1 MYTLIRKHRNWPITA
16 ILLFVFILFLSP
28 SCSED
33 NVVENETPEN
43 RVKFAI
49 ISSNN
54 SFSFDVFKEIIKN
67 DPVDENIFIS
77 PLSMYYALAMA
88 GNGASD
94 HTYNEFSEVLGW
106 ENRNKED
113 VLLFMKELLEEL
125 IPQEEDV
132 VVEIANSI
140 WSREDFPVKELYI
153 QETEDYFNAKATTLD
168 FTDPASLDI
177 INSWIEEKTHGKITN
192 MIEQLSPDAVVYLIN
207 AIYFNGIWKYQFE
220 DTLNFDAPFT
230 KTDGTREDVTYMKQT
245 APLKFYRHTNFS
257 AVQLPYVDSNYT
269 MTIYLP
275 DNNYST
281 SDLAMELGPEN
292 WKNWADLFEYKEV
305 VLELPK
311 FKYSYGNRLL
321 NNELIDLGLELAFD
335 PNQADFSNITDAQ
348 IFISKVLHKAFVEV
362 NEIGT
367 EAAAVTVI
375 EFEVTGIETNKIY
388 FQVNKPFIY
397 TITENKSGSILFM
410 GRVAFPEYLNQ

>member
-1 MYTLIRKHRNWPITA
+1 LPI
-16 ILLFVFILFLSP
+16 P
-28 SCSED
+28 YG
-33 NVVENETPEN
+33 PE
-43 RVKFAI
+43 K
-49 ISSNN
+49 IS
-54 SFSFDVFKEIIKN
+54 
-67 DPVDENIFIS
+67 
-77 PLSMYYALAMA
+77 
-88 GNGASD
+88 
-94 HTYNEFSEVLGW
+94 
-106 ENRNKED
+106 
-113 VLLFMKELLEEL
+113 
-125 IPQEEDV
+125 
-132 VVEIANSI
+132 
-140 WSREDFPVKELYI
+140 PVKELYI
-153 QETEDYFNAKATTLD
+153 QETEDYFNAKATALD

-177 INSWIEEKTHGKITN
+177 INSWIEEKTHGKIAN

-230 KTDGTREDVTYMKQT
+230 KIDGTREDVTYMKQT
-245 APLKFYRHTNFS
+245 VPLKFYRHTNFS

-275 DNNYST
+275 DNKYST

>member
-1 MYTLIRKHRNWPITA
+1 MYTLIRKNRNWSITA

-28 SCSED
+28 SCSKD

-140 WSREDFPVKELYI
+140 FHVPKI
-153 QETEDYFNAKATTLD
+153 
-168 FTDPASLDI
+168 SL
-177 INSWIEEKTHGKITN
+177 
-192 MIEQLSPDAVVYLIN
+192 
-207 AIYFNGIWKYQFE
+207 
-220 DTLNFDAPFT
+220 
-230 KTDGTREDVTYMKQT
+230 
-245 APLKFYRHTNFS
+245 
-257 AVQLPYVDSNYT
+257 
-269 MTIYLP
+269 
-275 DNNYST
+275 
-281 SDLAMELGPEN
+281 
-292 WKNWADLFEYKEV
+292 
-305 VLELPK
+305 
-311 FKYSYGNRLL
+311 
-321 NNELIDLGLELAFD
+321 
-335 PNQADFSNITDAQ
+335 
-348 IFISKVLHKAFVEV
+348 
-362 NEIGT
+362 
-367 EAAAVTVI
+367 
-375 EFEVTGIETNKIY
+375 
-388 FQVNKPFIY
+388 
-397 TITENKSGSILFM
+397 
-410 GRVAFPEYLNQ
+410 